1 MGYTIFELL
10 WLFLIYSFC
19 GWLAETAL
27 AAVKQKKFVNRGMVN
42 LPFSVLTGFV
52 AVFITIFGRELSDGW
67 LYIGSV
73 VAITVFI
80 TLTGRLIEKLYHEK
94 WWDYSKSRWRI
105 GEYASIPV
113 VALLGI
119 LAVVMMKWGNSLVLN
134 LFHLMPTLIGKI
146 IVWVFSSLLVLDVV
160 ATWLVVYGKTHRA
173 QSWEKVDQKFDG
185 VTKRLSNAI
194 YTNIEKRVH
203 KAYPDSKQEE
213 VEKDR
218 SVFADG
224 CGFYKLVWLF
234 IIGAFA
240 GDIVE
245 TIFCRITAGVWMSRS
260 SVVWGPFS
268 IVWGLA
274 LALATFL
281 LHKYK
286 DKSDRFLF
294 FTGVF
299 LGGVYEYVCSV
310 FTEIVFGKVF
320 WDYSHIP
327 FNLGGRIN
335 LLYCFFW
342 GIAAVAWM
350 KYAYPKISALIEI
363 SHVKIGKIVSWIMI
377 IFMCCNMAV
386 SGLALIRST
395 QRANDVPATSAWQK
409 IMDERFDDERL
420 EKIYPN
426 AMNTD

>member
-1 MGYTIFELL
+1 MNYTIFELL

-52 AVFITIFGRELSDGW
+52 AVFITTFGRELSDGW

-134 LFHLMPTLIGKI
+134 LFHLMPMLIGKI
-146 IVWVFSSLLVLDVV
+146 IVWVLSSMLVLDVV

-173 QSWEKVDQKFDG
+173 QSWEK
-185 VTKRLSNAI
+185 
-194 YTNIEKRVH
+194 
-203 KAYPDSKQEE
+203 
-213 VEKDR
+213 DR
-218 SVFADG
+218 TVFADG

-350 KYAYPKISALIEI
+350 KYAYPKISALIEM
-363 SHVKIGKIVSWIMI
+363 SPVKIGKIVSWIMI